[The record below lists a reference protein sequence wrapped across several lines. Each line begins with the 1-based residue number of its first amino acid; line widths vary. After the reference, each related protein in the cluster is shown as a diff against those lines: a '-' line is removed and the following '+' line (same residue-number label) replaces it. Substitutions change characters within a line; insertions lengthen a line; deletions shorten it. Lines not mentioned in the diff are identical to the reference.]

1 MTTTKLLKSS
11 HPATTFTGPLK
22 AANATMEAKKQTVRQ
37 QPQKMVGEGATSSL
51 AASGLLLPHGSSA
64 SGGQEIQLLLK
75 SLGIPFYTQ
84 AVPTTTGNSA
94 VTAIKLDSL
103 RDPLAPIVNRQ
114 SVLTAPNPVQR
125 GVQEKKRAQKNPN
138 PREKKAKA
146 SVGKGVKQTTAHL
159 PPSDRSVGQCSH
171 SSSPHQR
178 PHGIIPALSLHSHV
192 YSLCARLP
200 IVVAIS
206 ITTTSSLCILS

>member
-11 HPATTFTGPLK
+11 HPATTCAGPLK
-22 AANATMEAKKQTVRQ
+22 TPNATIEAKIQTVRQ
-37 QPQKMVGEGATSSL
+37 LPQKMVGEGATSSL

-103 RDPLAPIVNRQ
+103 RDPLAPIMNRQ
-114 SVLTAPNPVQR
+114 FVLTVPNPAQR

-146 SVGKGVKQTTAHL
+146 AIRKGVKQTTARL
-159 PPSDRSVGQCSH
+159 PPSDRSVGQCSQ
-171 SSSPHQR
+171 STSPHQR
-178 PHGIIPALSLHSHV
+178 PHG
-192 YSLCARLP
+192 
-200 IVVAIS
+200 
-206 ITTTSSLCILS
+206 TTTCTVSALG